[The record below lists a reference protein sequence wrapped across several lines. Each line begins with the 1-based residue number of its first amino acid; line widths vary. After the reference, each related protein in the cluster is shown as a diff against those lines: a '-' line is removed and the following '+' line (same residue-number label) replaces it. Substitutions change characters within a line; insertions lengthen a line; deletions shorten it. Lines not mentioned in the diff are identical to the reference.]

1 MLETIRKIIS
11 NVLQAIYQPFFFALI
26 LSVLVMFFVMYLD
39 KYTEGSFKDKLWAAA
54 KEWKGRFAST
64 VRFRRGF
71 YLVFCAVMVLF
82 KTLLNRN
89 MWANPISDVIGI
101 WGFKNANG
109 DFTTE
114 IVENVVLFV
123 PLVFFL
129 FWYMETRTADIQ
141 KDRASDDQQPKT
153 TDTQQPKTFSTKF
166 HLVMIRAIVFAFV
179 SSLSIEMLQLV
190 LRLGTWQLSDLFFNT
205 LGGIIGGLIYWIS
218 AKARRL

>member
-39 KYTEGSFKDKLWAAA
+39 KYTEGSLKDKLWAAA

-109 DFTTE
+109 EFTTE

-129 FWYMETRTADIQ
+129 FWYMETRT
-141 KDRASDDQQPKT
+141 
-153 TDTQQPKTFSTKF
+153 TFSTKF

-218 AKARRL
+218 AKARKL